1 MRTAGRSDST
11 EGQGSECRGAWL
23 QVSAHVQDA
32 GGPEAWVG
40 GAGVRVFVRR
50 EGGLLS
56 DESVA
61 DVCRNGEFMQRVL
74 RLRLR
79 QISCGS
85 MISCQRTP
93 LW

>member
-1 MRTAGRSDST
+1 MM
-11 EGQGSECRGAWL
+11 

-32 GGPEAWVG
+32 RGRGDRFGE
-40 GAGVRVFVRR
+40 AGVRVFFRR

-56 DESVA
+56 DESA
-61 DVCRNGEFMQRVL
+61 AGVCRNGEFMQRVL
-74 RLRLR
+74 RLWLR

>member
-1 MRTAGRSDST
+1 M
-11 EGQGSECRGAWL
+11 L
-23 QVSAHVQDA
+23 QVSAYVQDA
-32 GGPEAWVG
+32 GGLGGRFG
-40 GAGVRVFVRR
+40 GAGVRVFIRR

-56 DESVA
+56 DESA
-61 DVCRNGEFMQRVL
+61 AGVCRNGEFMQRVL
-74 RLRLR
+74 RLWLR